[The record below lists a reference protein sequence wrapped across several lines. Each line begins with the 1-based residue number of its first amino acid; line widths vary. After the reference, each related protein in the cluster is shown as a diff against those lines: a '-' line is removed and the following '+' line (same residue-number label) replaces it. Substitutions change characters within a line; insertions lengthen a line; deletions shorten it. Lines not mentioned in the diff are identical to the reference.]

1 MKDTETT
8 PRLTHPFFE
17 MYASLACELAAGIR
31 EIGRERDK
39 VKSDMYEGKP
49 VFDRVEDAFHYQEL
63 VQKIMGLE
71 REKKELAKTMIEAG
85 MPVNAW
91 VKFLREDDPDV
102 MIRVNSSGASHTLV
116 VKPLDKSLESKK
128 GG

>member
-8 PRLTHPFFE
+8 PRLTHSFFE
-17 MYASLACELAAGIR
+17 IYASLACELAARIR
-31 EIGRERDK
+31 EMDRERSK
-39 VKSDMYEGKP
+39 AKSDMCEGKP

-63 VQKIMGLE
+63 VQGIMGLE
-71 REKKELAKTMIEAG
+71 QEKKELARTMIEAG

-91 VKFLREDDPDV
+91 VKFKREGDPDV

-116 VKPLDKSLESKK
+116 VKPLDKSLEKGK